1 MNQPKITK
9 EMYKSAALWLKFTRE
24 VGSDPNYTQLG
35 LALAE
40 EDPNRPEGE
49 IEYYLVLA
57 DNLKT
62 IIDAKFFVVFDG
74 EYYLTSTDTVEGVY
88 AAFRK
93 HSPYS
98 VYLAVRHYGYSVWCE
113 GKNVSPQIVM
123 AGYLT

>member
-9 EMYKSAALWLKFTRE
+9 QVYEAAALWLKFTRE
-24 VGSDPNYTQLG
+24 VGADPNYTQLA

-62 IIDAKFFVVFDG
+62 VIDAKFYIIFDG
-74 EYYLTSTDTVEGVY
+74 EKYLTSTDSHEGVY
-88 AAFRK
+88 KGFFR
-93 HSPYS
+93 HTTYS
-98 VYLAVRHYGYSVWCE
+98 IYRAITKFNYTVWRQ
-113 GKNVSPQIVM
+113 GVNVSEEVIKN
-123 AGYLT
+123 GYLT

>member
-9 EMYKSAALWLKFTRE
+9 EMYKSAALWLNFTRE

-35 LALAE
+35 IALAE

-62 IIDAKFFVVFDG
+62 IIDAKFFVIFDD
-74 EYYLTSTDTVEGVY
+74 EKYITSTDTVGGVY
-88 AAFRK
+88 DAFYK
-93 HSPYS
+93 YTIHS
-98 VYLAVRHYGYSVWCE
+98 LVRNIREKGCTVWHE
-113 GKNVSPQIVM
+113 GKDKSSMFLLGII
-123 AGYLT
+123 